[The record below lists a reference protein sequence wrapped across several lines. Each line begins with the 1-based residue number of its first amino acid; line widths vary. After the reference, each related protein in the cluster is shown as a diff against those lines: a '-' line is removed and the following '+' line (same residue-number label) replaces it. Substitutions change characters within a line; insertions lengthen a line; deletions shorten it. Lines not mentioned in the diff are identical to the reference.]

1 MARLTPRWSREPGSP
16 TTPERKTEM
25 QGSGTPSIRD
35 GADGGAHLAYATPHS
50 NTAVAF
56 YLEAGGDTEPDS
68 NSNSDGEQS
77 CFDSEND
84 WEGMMDDDLVTSC
97 TSHVV
102 HETLGERN
110 GWDGDDTDMADDV
123 DSVSDDSG
131 GNGEDLDEDLDDGLT
146 IYEAQF

>member
-97 TSHVV
+97 TPHVV